1 MYTIVEYQPD
11 GEAPISS
18 TDKRLR
24 KDIANNKATADRYA
38 TPRRVTTD
46 EVLKLVNDFVI
57 AAKNAIEAG
66 KYTCDCNIGLS
77 IMMILYKLRNTI
89 YQTCLI

>member
-1 MYTIVEYQPD
+1 MHTTVEYQPD

-38 TPRRVTTD
+38 TPRRVRTD
-46 EVLKLVNDFVI
+46 EVPNLVNDFVI

-66 KYTCDCNIGLS
+66 NCDRVRVKDVVAGLFHNLKNCNI
-77 IMMILYKLRNTI
+77 
-89 YQTCLI
+89 